1 MKIKYL
7 YLAAVNIKGEVVGV
21 VIEAGQQSNLIPVS
35 KFGPYDRLAM
45 YSCVDALSAEC
56 AAQYYTADFWREV
69 HGAGSAA
76 VYQKT
81 RRDAISP
88 KSWTVEVRSAEISL

>member
-1 MKIKYL
+1 MKIKSL
-7 YLAAVNIKGEVVGV
+7 YLVAVNANGKVVGV

-45 YSCVDALSAEC
+45 YSCVDALGAEC
-56 AAQYYTADFWREV
+56 AAQYYTAYFWREV

-76 VYQKT
+76 AYQKT

-88 KSWTVEVRSAEISL
+88 EPWAIEVRSAEISL